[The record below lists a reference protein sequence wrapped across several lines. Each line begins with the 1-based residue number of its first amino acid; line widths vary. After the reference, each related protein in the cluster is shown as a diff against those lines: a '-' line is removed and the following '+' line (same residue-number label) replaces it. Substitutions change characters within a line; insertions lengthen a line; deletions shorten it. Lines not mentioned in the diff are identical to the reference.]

1 MMSAS
6 LLALLLSG
14 TPAALPWGPMTEI
27 ERKAKVA
34 RLSREEIETALR
46 NTPSELLL
54 NLSAQAI
61 LALGPY
67 QYIMVKQERINGTL
81 QGEQTIRTTI
91 QEEPNAIRL
100 EYLKG
105 PAAGRKLIYNS
116 TVKKKEFRVREAG
129 FLSIVGKLWIPI
141 DSELTKADSNHT
153 VAEAGLGSLVR
164 RLQLDQKRAGAT
176 LSVEH
181 EGWNAQGYFCS
192 MYVLPNGGKGFDNA
206 KTRVCTD
213 PQAGVP
219 MKIEGFDAAGGLI
232 ERYAFSELKA
242 VTLERDTFDPETGL

>member
-1 MMSAS
+1 MSAS
-6 LLALLLSG
+6 LVALMLTGTLAA
-14 TPAALPWGPMTEI
+14 TPWGPMTEA

-34 RLSREEIETALR
+34 KLTQEEIETALR
-46 NTPSELLL
+46 TTPPDLLL
-54 NLSAQAI
+54 DLSAQAI

-67 QYIMVKQERINGTL
+67 QYVMVKQERINGTL

-105 PAAGRKLIYNS
+105 PSAGRKLIYNS
-116 TVKKKEFRVREAG
+116 AVKKNEFRVREAG
-129 FLSIVGKLWIPI
+129 FLAIIGRLWIPI
-141 DSELTKADSNHT
+141 DSGLTKGDSNHT
-153 VAEAGLGSLVR
+153 VPEAGLGSLVR
-164 RLQLDQKRAGAT
+164 RLLQDQKRAGAG
-176 LSVEH
+176 LGVEH

-192 MYVLPNGGKGFDNA
+192 VYVLPNGGKGFDNA
-206 KTRVCTD
+206 RTRVCTD

-232 ERYAFSELKA
+232 ERYAFSDLKPI
-242 VTLERDTFDPETGL
+242 TLERNTFDPETGL